1 MIKIDR
7 RSFLGASTG
16 AAASLAMP
24 HIARAQS
31 PVVMKI
37 GSAPIN
43 DPQHEWMRIY
53 ARHVEALSAGGIKCE
68 LYPASQ
74 LGAIPRMIEG
84 TQLGTVQAWIGPPE
98 FLTGIDARFSVLG
111 APYVFKDTAHA
122 QRTLQNPEFAD
133 AYAQLGGNKGLR
145 AIGMFATS
153 PALFAMRNKIDDL
166 GGFKGRKIRVFASA
180 WQTEPLKTLGA
191 TAVPM
196 SLAEVLPALQQ
207 GTLDGVMS
215 SISQFTTLRFYDA
228 APFAVDLGHAEVNIV
243 VVGSKRWYEGLAPNL
258 QKAVDEAG
266 RLASTEIV
274 APTAAFVAEQEKIW
288 TQNKG
293 TVLKIS
299 ATDQARLKAEFAPV
313 AQRATQDK
321 PAEKAMYDL
330 LVKAAQAVA

>member
-1 MIKIDR
+1 MISIDR
-7 RSFLGASTG
+7 RAFLAASTG
-16 AAASLAMP
+16 VAATLAMP
-24 HIARAQS
+24 HVARAQT
-31 PVVMKI
+31 PVIMKI

-53 ARHVEALSAGGIKCE
+53 AKHVEALSSGGIKCE

-122 QRTLQNPEFAD
+122 QRTLQNPDFAD
-133 AYAQLGGNKGLR
+133 AYAHLGSNKGLR
-145 AIGMFATS
+145 AISMFATS
-153 PALFAMRNKIDDL
+153 PGLFAMRSKIDDL
-166 GGFKGRKIRVFASA
+166 AGFKGRKIRVFASA
-180 WQTEPLKTLGA
+180 WQTEPLKILGA

-215 SISQFTTLRFYDA
+215 SISQFTTLRFHDA
-228 APFAVDLGHAEVNIV
+228 APFAIDLGHAEVNV
-243 VVGSKRWYEGLAPNL
+243 VAVASKRWHEGLSPAL

-266 RLASTEIV
+266 RLASREIV
-274 APTAAFVAEQEKIW
+274 GPTAAFVAEQDRIW
-288 TQNKG
+288 AQNKG

-299 ATDQARLKAEFAPV
+299 AADQARLKAEFAPI
-313 AQRATQDK
+313 AQRITQDK